1 MNGFRNA
8 RIDADFV
15 IEEMGDSSMF
25 WRRREQETS
34 GVKTRVSGPLAEPER
49 DQSDLPPLQT
59 IKLERGTMRA
69 ASIPRVVEELGRRGE
84 EMVELFKEV
93 VSPTGARAVFPIHLR
108 RGEEDVFLEVETS
121 GWETKTVNDVLRTA
135 AVLRGSEYSSV
146 AFEVLGAY
154 PVPHLVRYF
163 SGRSPAALL
172 QLHILLR
179 ENPRDASINAEAF
192 RGAALSHW
200 NIDLHYNPDELPSIE
215 NLLLS
220 TLNERTQSG
229 ESAPVLDALV
239 RGYGCYA
246 GEVLRHHTTPH
257 SSWRL
262 VDDWGESLVV
272 EFPDATADPIG
283 KARAFLENGPEDSVA
298 YYVSYVMEELN
309 G

>member
-1 MNGFRNA
+1 
-8 RIDADFV
+8 
-15 IEEMGDSSMF
+15 MF
-25 WRRREQETS
+25 WRRREQGTS
-34 GVKTRVSGPLAEPER
+34 GVKTRVSGPLAEPGR
-49 DQSDLPPLQT
+49 DQPDLPPLQT
-59 IKLERGTMRA
+59 IKLERGAPRA
-69 ASIPRVVEELGRRGE
+69 ASISRIAEELGRRGE
-84 EMVELFKEV
+84 EIVELFKEV
-93 VSPTGARAVFPIHLR
+93 VSPTGARSVLPIHLR
-108 RGEEDVFLEVETS
+108 RGEEDVFVEVETS
-121 GWETKTVNDVLRTA
+121 GWETKTVNGVLRTA
-135 AVLRGSEYSSV
+135 AVLRGSEY
-146 AFEVLGAY
+146 AGATFEVLGAY

-192 RGAALSHW
+192 REAAVSHW
-200 NIDLHYNPDELPSIE
+200 NTDLNYNPNELPAVE

-229 ESAPVLDALV
+229 ESAPILDALV

-262 VDDWGESLVV
+262 VDDWGEGLVV

-298 YYVSYVMEELN
+298 YYVSYVMKELN